1 MEVIKL
7 NESYSIIDDKPEKL
21 QEIFNFLRVLRPG
34 AYFDPMVK
42 SGFKSPYEY
51 YASIQNKK
59 LLVMNGHLSLLGH
72 FGVIPE
78 ELKSEYTQ
86 DDLDKFLSQVKST
99 LPFAPHDFQER
110 AFKESILNVKQIN
123 KMCTGSGKSM
133 TISLIAE
140 FFRRQGKKGLLL
152 VPNINL
158 LTQFKN
164 DIKDYNLH
172 ELHNDTH
179 TIGGGSTERHFN
191 NSLTISTWQSMMTA
205 KSSLDE
211 LDYVI
216 TDEAHRFASEETG
229 GIVKST
235 VNCRYKWGFTG
246 TLPEDPTMK
255 MELFGLFGLPK
266 TYITSRELIDRGLA
280 TPIKINSVLF
290 KYNDQDKKLFRAT
303 GNYAKQLQ
311 FIKDHEARNSFV
323 VNLSCKLRNSGN
335 TLVLFSHTSHGKLLF
350 MEVMRKL
357 CPGVEV
363 QNKDITGKNSFGFQE
378 KYGVYFLNG
387 EDDAKTRELTRKI
400 LEEHDSAR
408 LTLEDGSELVLH
420 KNTNVKLVDGS
431 HKHQKDLTVQDE
443 IDGDWLKEYTS
454 SQRTTSTT
462 STTSTKIKEI
472 NRPGSILISNYQI
485 LSTGVNIKKLHNMV
499 LSSPLKSYTTV
510 TQSIGRGMRLHETKE
525 VFTVFD
531 LVDDFGFR
539 APSGIFYKQYQH
551 RKQTSYNVEE
561 FPVHERQFALY

>member
-1 MEVIKL
+1 MQVSKL
-7 NESYSIIDDKPEKL
+7 NESFSIIDADDKPEKL

-42 SGFKSPYEY
+42 SGFKSPYDY

-72 FGVIPE
+72 FGIVSE
-78 ELKSEYTQ
+78 ELKSEYTEL
-86 DDLDKFLSQVKST
+86 DLDKFLSQVKSV

-140 FFRRQGKKGLLL
+140 FFRRKGKKGLLL

-172 ELHNDTH
+172 ELYNDTH

-191 NSLTISTWQSMMTA
+191 NSLTISTWQSMMTS
-205 KSSLDE
+205 KSSLGE
-211 LDYVI
+211 LNYVI

-229 GIVKST
+229 DIVKST

-266 TYITSRELIDRGLA
+266 TYVTSRELIDRGLA

-290 KYNDQDKKLFRAT
+290 KYSEQDKKSFRAT

-311 FIKDHEARNSFV
+311 FIKDHAARNSFV
-323 VNLSCKLRNSGN
+323 VNLSCKLRDNGN

-357 CPGVEV
+357 YPGVEV

-387 EDDAKTRELTRKI
+387 EDDAKTRERTRQI
-400 LEEHDSAR
+400 LEDQHYSIE
-408 LTLEDGSELVLH
+408 LENGKYISLHEDELVILADGSEKMV
-420 KNTNVKLVDGS
+420 
-431 HKHQKDLTVQDE
+431 KDLSENDD
-443 IDGDWLKEYTS
+443 IDDNFLKKY
-454 SQRTTSTT
+454 
-462 STTSTKIKEI
+462 
-472 NRPGSILISNYQI
+472 
-485 LSTGVNIKKLHNMV
+485 LS
-499 LSSPLKSYTTV
+499 
-510 TQSIGRGMRLHETKE
+510 
-525 VFTVFD
+525 
-531 LVDDFGFR
+531 
-539 APSGIFYKQYQH
+539 
-551 RKQTSYNVEE
+551 
-561 FPVHERQFALY
+561 

>member
-86 DDLDKFLSQVKST
+86 DDLDKFLNQVKST

-140 FFRRQGKKGLLL
+140 FFRRRGKKGLLL

-191 NSLTISTWQSMMTA
+191 NSLTISTWQSMMRRPTT
-205 KSSLDE
+205 KVLSDVE
-211 LDYVI
+211 P
-216 TDEAHRFASEETG
+216 EQ
-229 GIVKST
+229 
-235 VNCRYKWGFTG
+235 YK
-246 TLPEDPTMK
+246 
-255 MELFGLFGLPK
+255 
-266 TYITSRELIDRGLA
+266 
-280 TPIKINSVLF
+280 N
-290 KYNDQDKKLFRAT
+290 
-303 GNYAKQLQ
+303 
-311 FIKDHEARNSFV
+311 
-323 VNLSCKLRNSGN
+323 
-335 TLVLFSHTSHGKLLF
+335 
-350 MEVMRKL
+350 
-357 CPGVEV
+357 
-363 QNKDITGKNSFGFQE
+363 
-378 KYGVYFLNG
+378 
-387 EDDAKTRELTRKI
+387 KI
-400 LEEHDSAR
+400 L
-408 LTLEDGSELVLH
+408 
-420 KNTNVKLVDGS
+420 
-431 HKHQKDLTVQDE
+431 
-443 IDGDWLKEYTS
+443 
-454 SQRTTSTT
+454 
-462 STTSTKIKEI
+462 TK
-472 NRPGSILISNYQI
+472 
-485 LSTGVNIKKLHNMV
+485 KKLHGKFKKITY
-499 LSSPLKSYTTV
+499 SDGS
-510 TQSIGRGMRLHETKE
+510 TK
-525 VFTVFD
+525 V
-531 LVDDFGFR
+531 
-539 APSGIFYKQYQH
+539 IQI
-551 RKQTSYNVEE
+551 
-561 FPVHERQFALY
+561 

>member
-1 MEVIKL
+1 MQVSKL
-7 NESYSIIDDKPEKL
+7 NESFSIIDADQKTLNRLFDYLKVE
-21 QEIFNFLRVLRPG
+21 RPG
-34 AYFDPMVK
+34 AWFDPLVK
-42 SGFKSPYEY
+42 SGFKSPYDY

-179 TIGGGSTERHFN
+179 TIGGGNTERHFN
-191 NSLTISTWQSMMTA
+191 NSLTISTWQSMMTF

-229 GIVKST
+229 DIVKST

-290 KYNDQDKKLFRAT
+290 KYSDQDKKLFRAT
-303 GNYAKQLQ
+303 GNYAKQLK

-323 VNLSCKLRNSGN
+323 VNLSCKLRDSGN

-357 CPGVEV
+357 YPGVEV

-387 EDDAKTRELTRKI
+387 EDDAKTRERTRQI
-400 LEEHDSAR
+400 LEDQHYSIE
-408 LTLEDGSELVLH
+408 LENGKYISLHEDELVILADGSEKMV
-420 KNTNVKLVDGS
+420 
-431 HKHQKDLTVQDE
+431 KDLSENDD
-443 IDGDWLKEYTS
+443 IDDNFLKKY
-454 SQRTTSTT
+454 
-462 STTSTKIKEI
+462 
-472 NRPGSILISNYQI
+472 
-485 LSTGVNIKKLHNMV
+485 LS
-499 LSSPLKSYTTV
+499 
-510 TQSIGRGMRLHETKE
+510 
-525 VFTVFD
+525 
-531 LVDDFGFR
+531 
-539 APSGIFYKQYQH
+539 
-551 RKQTSYNVEE
+551 
-561 FPVHERQFALY
+561 

>member
-34 AYFDPMVK
+34 AYFEPLVK
-42 SGFKSPYEY
+42 AGFKSPYEY
-51 YASIQNKK
+51 FASIQNKK
-59 LLVMNGHLSLLGH
+59 LLVMNGHLQLLKQ
-72 FGVIPE
+72 FGVTVE
-78 ELKSEYTQ
+78 ELHSDFSEAEIDAFLESVKTQ
-86 DDLDKFLSQVKST
+86 
-99 LPFAPHDFQER
+99 LPFPPYDFQEK
-110 AFKESILNVKQIN
+110 AFKESILGVKQIN

-191 NSLTISTWQSMMTA
+191 NSLTISTWQSMMTS

-229 GIVKST
+229 DIVKST

-290 KYNDQDKKLFRAT
+290 KYSEQDKKVFRAT

-323 VNLSCKLRNSGN
+323 VNLSCKLRDNGN
-335 TLVLFSHTSHGKLLF
+335 TLVLFQHTSHGKLLF
-350 MEVMRKL
+350 TEVMRKL
-357 CPGVEV
+357 YPEIEV
-363 QNKDITGKNSFGFQE
+363 QNKDITGKHSFDFQE
-378 KYGVYFLNG
+378 KHGIYFLNG
-387 EDDAKTRELTRKI
+387 EDDAKTRERTRKI
-400 LEEHDSAR
+400 LEEQHYSIE
-408 LTLEDGSELVLH
+408 LENGKYISLHEDELVILADGSEKMV
-420 KNTNVKLVDGS
+420 
-431 HKHQKDLTVQDE
+431 KDLSENDD
-443 IDGDWLKEYTS
+443 IDDNFLKKY
-454 SQRTTSTT
+454 
-462 STTSTKIKEI
+462 
-472 NRPGSILISNYQI
+472 
-485 LSTGVNIKKLHNMV
+485 LS
-499 LSSPLKSYTTV
+499 
-510 TQSIGRGMRLHETKE
+510 
-525 VFTVFD
+525 
-531 LVDDFGFR
+531 
-539 APSGIFYKQYQH
+539 
-551 RKQTSYNVEE
+551 
-561 FPVHERQFALY
+561 